1 MRFGDHKVKIHKDSI
16 AKRAMIDPQF
26 IEKVISSSK
35 DVGEY
40 LEIEQ
45 GVLFEIQREKIKN
58 NSNLE
63 KLESFLKSSFNWAK
77 SGFRMADNELIEY
90 RKEICRSC
98 DQWNSAALN
107 NTGRCKKCGCS
118 TWAKLR
124 MATERCPIGKWE
136 AVSVE
141 DSKQ

>member
-1 MRFGDHKVKIHKDSI
+1 MRFSDHKVKIQKESI

-26 IEKVISSSK
+26 IEKIISSSK

-40 LEIEQ
+40 FEIEQ
-45 GVLFEIQREKIKN
+45 GVLFKIQRDKIKN

-63 KLESFLKSSFNWAK
+63 KLDSFLKSSFNWAK
-77 SGFRMADNELIEY
+77 SGFKIADNELIEY
-90 RKEICRSC
+90 RKEICKSC
-98 DQWNSAALN
+98 DQWDASALN

-124 MATERCPIGKWE
+124 MSTERCPIGKWE
-136 AVSVE
+136 AVE
-141 DSKQ
+141 KTLE

>member
-63 KLESFLKSSFNWAK
+63 KLESFLKSSLNWAK
-77 SGFRMADNELIEY
+77 SGFIMADNKLIEY

-98 DQWNSAALN
+98 DQWNAAALN
-107 NTGRCKKCGCS
+107 NTGRCNKCGCS

-124 MATERCPIGKWE
+124 MATERCPLGKWE